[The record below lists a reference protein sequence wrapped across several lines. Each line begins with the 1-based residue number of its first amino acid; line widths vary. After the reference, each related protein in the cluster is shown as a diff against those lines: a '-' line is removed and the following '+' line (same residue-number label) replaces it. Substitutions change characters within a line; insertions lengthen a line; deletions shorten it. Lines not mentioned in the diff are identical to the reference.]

1 MSKQMVPYS
10 LYLPTEQREKLRELA
25 KSRQGA
31 ELVRNAI
38 DVMLKGGSEF
48 DAGYNKAMD
57 DVVKIVDGI
66 KEIECIAV
74 NGKYLSD
81 LIAMSIKELR
91 K

>member
-1 MSKQMVPYS
+1 MVPYS
-10 LYLPTEQREKLRELA
+10 LYLPVEQREKLRELA
-25 KSRQGA
+25 KKREGA

-38 DVMLKGGSEF
+38 ETMLNGGKEF

-57 DVVKIVDGI
+57 DAVKAIDSI

-74 NGKYLSD
+74 SGKYLNDILADS
-81 LIAMSIKELR
+81 LKGMK

>member
-1 MSKQMVPYS
+1 MTKQMVPYS

-48 DAGYNKAMD
+48 EAGYNKAID
-57 DVVKIVDGI
+57 DAIKSVDGI

-74 NGKYLSD
+74 SGKYLND
-81 LIAMSIKELR
+81 LIATNLKELR

>member
-1 MSKQMVPYS
+1 MTKQMVPYS
-10 LYLPTEQREKLRELA
+10 LYLPTEQREKLRDLA

-48 DAGYNKAMD
+48 DAGYNKALD
-57 DVVKIVDGI
+57 DAVKVVDGI

-74 NGKYLSD
+74 SGKYLND
-81 LIAMSIKELR
+81 LIATNLKELR

>member
-1 MSKQMVPYS
+1 MSKNMVPYS
-10 LYLPTEQREKLRELA
+10 LYLPADQREKLRELA
-25 KSRQGA
+25 KNRQGA

-38 DVMLKGGSEF
+38 EVMLSGGSEF

-57 DVVKIVDGI
+57 DAVKVIDAI

-81 LIAMSIKELR
+81 LIANNLKGLR